1 MFFSCGT
8 HRKLFTNIPHVTTSL
23 RISAPQQMS
32 SPIETYRAL
41 ILADVVSASEGSFF
55 VGLAEE
61 GLNSF
66 VQGRDVK
73 IFITWLLLNP
83 LARLIQMFINLH
95 NCHFKFFF
103 PKAISSTNWELIH
116 LVGVSPVTNQ

>member
-1 MFFSCGT
+1 
-8 HRKLFTNIPHVTTSL
+8 
-23 RISAPQQMS
+23 MS

-73 IFITWLLLNP
+73 IFMIW
-83 LARLIQMFINLH
+83 
-95 NCHFKFFF
+95 C
-103 PKAISSTNWELIH
+103 
-116 LVGVSPVTNQ
+116 